1 MSNKTLGE
9 WLQEAQASDWAL
21 PHFNISTADQLKVMV
36 EVCVKLKSPL
46 MIGLS
51 EGEVDFFGYNQARA
65 IIDAWKKETG
75 LPIFLNAD
83 HHHSLERAKQA
94 IDAGFDSVNIDLS
107 LKPDNDNI
115 AETRAVVEYARAQN
129 RPISIEGEI
138 GALATQSSEINKVDI
153 VVPESS
159 LTTPQKAKEFVDLTG
174 VDRLTPAVGN
184 FHGMVAPGNTPKR
197 LNRDRITEIHQAVS
211 IPLTLHGGSGLP
223 DEDLQF
229 AAANMSNIH
238 INTEL
243 RVSYT
248 EAIRTKITETT
259 TPYKYLKVGGEAMAQ
274 TVEKNLRLFGS
285 LNKAE
290 I

>member
-1 MSNKTLGE
+1 MSNKTLSE
-9 WLQEAQASDWAL
+9 WLKEAQASDWAL
-21 PHFNISTADQLKVMV
+21 PHFNISTADQLKTMV

-51 EGEVDFFGYNQARA
+51 EGEVDFFGYSQARA
-65 IIDAWKKETG
+65 IIDAWVKETG

-107 LKPDNDNI
+107 LKPDNENLT
-115 AETRAVVEYARAQN
+115 ETKAVVEYASRQG
-129 RPISIEGEI
+129 RDISIEGEI
-138 GALATQSSEINKVDI
+138 GALATQSSEVNKEDI
-153 VVPESS
+153 VVSEDT
-159 LTTPQKAKEFVDLTG
+159 LTTPQKALEFVQMTG
-174 VDRLTPAVGN
+174 VGRLTPAVGN

-197 LNRDRITEIHQAVS
+197 LNLDRIREIQEAVD

-223 DEDLQF
+223 EDDIRF
-229 AAANMSNIH
+229 AAQHMSNIH

-248 EAIRTKITETT
+248 TGIRDNINSTT
-259 TPYKYLKVGGEAMAQ
+259 TPYKYLKFGGVEMAKV
-274 TVEKNLRLFGS
+274 VEEKIMWFGS
-285 LNKAE
+285 SNKAE
-290 I
+290 L

>member
-1 MSNKTLGE
+1 MSNKTLLD
-9 WLQEAQASDWAL
+9 WLEIAQESDWAI
-21 PHFNISTADQLKVMV
+21 PHFNISTADQLKTMV
-36 EVCVKLKSPL
+36 EVGVKLKSPL
-46 MIGLS
+46 FIGLS
-51 EGEVDFFGYNQARA
+51 EGEVDFFGYAQARA
-65 IIDAWKKETG
+65 IIDAYKKETG

-107 LKPDNDNI
+107 LKPDNENM
-115 AETRAVVEYARAQN
+115 AETRAVVEYARSQG

-138 GALATQSSEINKVDI
+138 GALATQSSEVNKENII
-153 VVPESS
+153 VNEDT
-159 LTTPQKAKEFVDLTG
+159 LTTPQKAVEFVTATG

-197 LNRDRITEIHQAVS
+197 LNLDRIKEIQEAVK

-223 DEDLQF
+223 QEDIKF
-229 AAANMSNIH
+229 AAAHMSNIH

-248 EAIRTKITETT
+248 EGIRNNINSTT
-259 TPYKYLKVGGEAMAQ
+259 TPYKYLKFGGAEMAKV
-274 TVEKNLRLFGS
+274 VEEKIMWFGS
-285 LNKAE
+285 SNKAE
-290 I
+290 